1 MITKILKNEKNHLES
16 EIDNLTVAELIR
28 NALWA
33 DDSVTVASWK
43 REHPTKNPVLIVRT
57 DGKTA
62 KKALTDCIER
72 VSKLTEKVMD
82 EVKKSVKDA
91 KK

>member
-1 MITKILKNEKNHLES
+1 MITKILKNEKDHLEI

-28 NALWA
+28 NALWD

-43 REHPTKNPVLIVRT
+43 REHPTKNPVLIIKT
-57 DGKTA
+57 SGKTA

-72 VSKLTEKVMD
+72 VSKLADKVKD
-82 EVKKSVKDA
+82 EVKKTIKEA

>member
-1 MITKILKNEKNHLES
+1 MITKVLKNEKDHLEI

-28 NALWA
+28 NDLWK

-43 REHPTKNPVLIVRT
+43 KDHPTKNPVLIVKT
-57 DGKTA
+57 NGKAA
-62 KKALTDCIER
+62 KKVLLDSIARIQ
-72 VSKLTEKVMD
+72 KLNDKIRD
-82 EVKKSVKDA
+82 EVKKSIKEP

>member
-1 MITKILKNEKNHLES
+1 MIIKVLKNEKNHLEI
-16 EIDNLTVAELIR
+16 EIDNLTVAELLR
-28 NALWA
+28 NTLWE

-43 REHPTKNPVLIVRT
+43 REHPTKNPVLIVT
-57 DGKTA
+57 TEGKTA

-72 VSKLTEKVMD
+72 VEKLAEKV
-82 EVKKSVKDA
+82 EEELKKIKET

>member
-1 MITKILKNEKNHLES
+1 MITKVLKSEKNHLEI
-16 EIDNLTVAELIR
+16 EIDNLAVAELLR
-28 NALWA
+28 NALWE

-43 REHPTKNPVLIVRT
+43 REHPTKNPVLIIKT

-62 KKALTDCIER
+62 KKALSDCIER
-72 VSKLTEKVMD
+72 ISKITDKVRD
-82 EVKKSVKDA
+82 DIKKSIKE